1 MKVGYPIAS
10 DSVAF
15 EVPGHWIQTGPGSLR
30 PLSLPSPTNATPQ
43 EDNPY
48 LQQALAQLRAQ
59 PLAPQAR
66 NPGLVSLKDRHR
78 VALPTSSGL
87 EELCLGW
94 RLSLLISP

>member
-1 MKVGYPIAS
+1 MLLPLTQRLSRPLDI
-10 DSVAF
+10 
-15 EVPGHWIQTGPGSLR
+15 GSKLALGLCVF
-30 PLSLPSPTNATPQ
+30 LSLPSLTNATPQ
-43 EDNPY
+43 EDNPH
-48 LQQALAQLRAQ
+48 LQQALAQRRAQ